1 MKKFSRCV
9 LILILVAI
17 ISGVAGYMYE
27 NKKILPMYESTTQL
41 YVVPGEENEA
51 SIRASNGGLKEDF
64 TIIFKSN
71 VVISAAQKIA
81 GTSEDIAQYLEV
93 SSPANS
99 NIVEIKCVN
108 PDQNTAKKYVD
119 AVAATA
125 IKTTSIIP
133 VNSIQILSE
142 GTSSGVA
149 FKPDLYRNTA
159 IITGIASA
167 ICLFIEVIVCLFMS
181 AFKSKDDDYNH
192 EFEYE
197 RRFGHMDY
205 IDHKPQLIE
214 DGKDKQAKAV
224 SAANVDEAEV
234 LDKLEHEVSDYFNE
248 GKEEKNKKS
257 RKRKKSSGK
266 SEDDIIKQPETYVV
280 NSISA
285 ADEEQKVIEDEGS
298 DAVNSIGAADEEQE
312 VIEDEG
318 SDAVNSIGAADE
330 EQEVIEDEG
339 SDAVNNIGTADEEQE
354 VIKNE
359 TSEIVYN
366 AEEAVYAK
374 PEVEDVHNGKPEM
387 DVTYSADAVDVEQE
401 ETENK
406 GSDVVNSIDSADE
419 EQEEAAFTKPEVE
432 NAHSGKPEMEV
443 PYSDE
448 EADTKQEDTD
458 KPVTDVVY
466 KAEITDE
473 EYKALREATAVE
485 ADDNI
490 ESEVIR
496 KADKLSDEELKN
508 IEIEDQAAATIDEDQ
523 TVEKVLQ
530 EAAETFSSDVADIQE
545 ASKKNY
551 RIIGTIRK

>member
-285 ADEEQKVIEDEGS
+285 ADEEQEVIEDEGS

-318 SDAVNSIGAADE
+318 SDAVNSIG
-330 EQEVIEDEG
+330 
-339 SDAVNNIGTADEEQE
+339 TADEEQE

-366 AEEAVYAK
+366 AEEAAYAK

-387 DVTYSADAVDVEQE
+387 DVTYRADAVDV
-401 ETENK
+401 
-406 GSDVVNSIDSADE
+406 

-432 NAHSGKPEMEV
+432 NVHSGKPEMEV

-448 EADTKQEDTD
+448 EADKKQEDTD
-458 KPVTDVVY
+458 KPVTEVVY

>member
-149 FKPDLYRNTA
+149 FKPDLYRNIA

-298 DAVNSIGAADEEQE
+298 DAVNSID
-312 VIEDEG
+312 
-318 SDAVNSIGAADE
+318 
-330 EQEVIEDEG
+330 
-339 SDAVNNIGTADEEQE
+339 TADEEQE

-366 AEEAVYAK
+366 AEEAAYAK

-406 GSDVVNSIDSADE
+406 GSDVVNSIDSVDE
-419 EQEEAAFTKPEVE
+419 EQEEAAFTKPKVE
-432 NAHSGKPEMEV
+432 NVHSGKPEMEV

-448 EADTKQEDTD
+448 EADKKQEDTD
-458 KPVTDVVY
+458 KPVTEVVY

-485 ADDNI
+485 AADNI

-523 TVEKVLQ
+523 TVEKVLH

>member
-280 NSISA
+280 NSI
-285 ADEEQKVIEDEGS
+285 
-298 DAVNSIGAADEEQE
+298 GAADEEQE

-318 SDAVNSIGAADE
+318 SDAVNS
-330 EQEVIEDEG
+330 
-339 SDAVNNIGTADEEQE
+339 IGTADEEQE

-406 GSDVVNSIDSADE
+406 GSDVVNSIDSEDE
-419 EQEEAAFTKPEVE
+419 EQAAFTKPEVE
-432 NAHSGKPEMEV
+432 NVHSGKPEMEV

-448 EADTKQEDTD
+448 EADKKQEDTD
-458 KPVTDVVY
+458 KPVTEVVY